1 MVNENGMAL
10 LEFCSRNGLILT
22 NTKFQHKLA
31 HRTTWEA
38 PERKNA
44 KHRNGEPR
52 RNPYRNQIDY
62 VIIRK
67 NHMKIVNDSRS
78 YSNIEVKTDHRL
90 VIMKTKMKMIR
101 PNNNK
106 KIKEDKINFGKLK
119 IQEYKER
126 YQEKIIERLNGNN
139 IEDENIQEKWNR
151 IVKITKES
159 ALETVGKVVPNKR
172 NTTNDPEIEIL
183 SEEQKEL
190 RNKINLSKDKEIR
203 IELKKERNRKL
214 NQIKQKIEKNERE
227 KINKEVEELEQ
238 YKEDSRKMFQAIKY
252 IKNREPNKPLLIEN
266 KEKTGLITNETDQVE
281 EITNFLKSFF
291 NKENI
296 DKIEEIKA
304 TEMKE
309 KNSQRLKFRML

>member
-1 MVNENGMAL
+1 MYAPTNHNSNKHREQREEFYENLDKVVQSISKRDLVIIAGDLNAKTGSEINNYPEVLGKFGKGMVNENGMAL
-10 LEFCSRNGLILT
+10 LEFCSRNGLVLT

-62 VIIRK
+62 IIIRK

-106 KIKEDKINFGKLK
+106 IIKEDKINFGKLK
-119 IQEYKER
+119 IPEYKER

-139 IEDENIQEKWNR
+139 IEDENIQAKWNR

-159 ALETVGKVVPNKR
+159 ALETVGKLYLIKGILLMPQRSKYYQKNK
-172 NTTNDPEIEIL
+172 
-183 SEEQKEL
+183 
-190 RNKINLSKDKEIR
+190 
-203 IELKKERNRKL
+203 
-214 NQIKQKIEKNERE
+214 KN
-227 KINKEVEELEQ
+227 
-238 YKEDSRKMFQAIKY
+238 
-252 IKNREPNKPLLIEN
+252 
-266 KEKTGLITNETDQVE
+266 
-281 EITNFLKSFF
+281 
-291 NKENI
+291 
-296 DKIEEIKA
+296 
-304 TEMKE
+304 
-309 KNSQRLKFRML
+309 